1 MSLLGTLAKV
11 AIGIA
16 VAKGVGGMLKK
27 SGGTGPAPTGS
38 GDGGILGEL
47 GKLGKSSG
55 RGGGIED
62 ILGEVLGG
70 KKDGSRSG
78 SGGGLGDLLE
88 QLGGGGRSS
97 DDGSGGG
104 LGDLID
110 GLTRGGG
117 SGQSQGQR
125 DGGLGDIFG
134 DFLGGVKEDQKS
146 EGSFGDIFNQSLE
159 RRGEPDVQP
168 TRQQEA
174 AAALMLRA
182 MIQAAKSDGKF
193 DQGEREKLLENL
205 GEVSREEKQFVDR
218 EFERPVDANELAQ
231 QVPRG
236 LEQQVYLMS
245 VMGIDLD
252 SRAEAQYLHDLAMQM
267 DLGRDEVNGIHDHLG
282 VPRIYS

>member
-16 VAKGVGGMLKK
+16 VAKGVGSMMKK
-27 SGGTGPAPTGS
+27 SGGAGRVPSGS
-38 GDGGILGEL
+38 GNGGILGEL
-47 GKLGKSSG
+47 EKIGKSSG
-55 RGGGIED
+55 KQGGFED

-70 KKDGSRSG
+70 GRSRSG
-78 SGGGLGDLLE
+78 GQTGGGLGDLLE
-88 QLGGGGRSS
+88 QLGGGRSGGGR
-97 DDGSGGG
+97 SGGG

-117 SGQSQGQR
+117 TGQGR
-125 DGGLGDIFG
+125 GGGELGDIFG
-134 DFLGGVKEDQKS
+134 DFLGDADPDHKNNE
-146 EGSFGDIFNQSLE
+146 SFGDIFNQSLE
-159 RRGEPDVQP
+159 RRGEPDVKP

-182 MIQAAKSDGKF
+182 MIQAAKSDGKL
-193 DQGEREKLLENL
+193 DEGERKKLLENL
-205 GEVSREEKQFVDR
+205 GDVSREEKEFVDR
-218 EFERPVDANELAQ
+218 EFARPVDVGELAR

-252 SRAEAQYLHDLAMQM
+252 SRAEAQYLHDLATEMEIS
-267 DLGRDEVNGIHDHLG
+267 REEVNGIHDHLG